1 MNWHIFAIVVA
12 LAVAGPPLA
21 DELGGLVGDHLR
33 DNNGA
38 CDQRCDL
45 PRIEYGRAPHGQS
58 LELLHFWR
66 PNCPVSVKTQRRVR
80 ALQTQGYP
88 IRSINT
94 LTNRQ
99 LSSRYQ
105 INATPTFITLDD
117 GVTVHRVAAGLDAG
131 EIAALLSP

>member
-1 MNWHIFAIVVA
+1 MNWHSFAIVAA

-21 DELGGLVGDHLR
+21 EEFGGLVGKQLR
-33 DNNGA
+33 ENPYSCG
-38 CDQRCDL
+38 QQCDL
-45 PRIEYGRAPHGQS
+45 PRIDYARPACGES

-80 ALQTQGYP
+80 TLQAQGYK

-94 LTNRQ
+94 LTNRE

-105 INATPTFITLDD
+105 INATPTFITLDN
-117 GVTVHRVAAGLDAG
+117 GVVVHRVAAGLDKG
-131 EIAALLSP
+131 EIAELLSP